1 MLIIRKAAPLLDWF
15 WRRFITIVWYVIHN
29 CLSFAAK
36 KQGTEFLTVW
46 SCRRLPYK
54 NQVSCI
60 SFSSPFY
67 IAITVW
73 TTWNV
78 RDCMLMASFLWCSKN
93 YCYSFTN
100 LSDLL
105 WVMIQIVNVIE
116 FFLAEQYF
124 DDWRVSIKQ
133 QDHSFSRKKKNQVT
147 DNKWGAFQLL
157 EVVISSAS
165 GQIHFG
171 WKNLSIQTLKLF
183 WS

>member
-1 MLIIRKAAPLLDWF
+1 MPTKPKILLSKISKENRIKFGNNHNHVMLRIRKAAPLLNWF
-15 WRRFITIVWYVIHN
+15 WSRFVTIVWYVIHN

-133 QDHSFSRKKKNQVT
+133 QDHSFSRTEKK
-147 DNKWGAFQLL
+147 
-157 EVVISSAS
+157 SSYR
-165 GQIHFG
+165 
-171 WKNLSIQTLKLF
+171 
-183 WS
+183 